1 MKAVSETKP
10 KLETVPNLTDSD
22 CSSGESDHEA
32 SESDESQDEESEIEK
47 AEDDDEVISPF
58 IWKCP
63 IFEAQFNLMNV

>member
-32 SESDESQDEESEIEK
+32 SESDESQDEDVESDIEK
-47 AEDDDEVISPF
+47 AEDDEVRLHSSESVQSSRLSLI
-58 IWKCP
+58 
-63 IFEAQFNLMNV
+63 